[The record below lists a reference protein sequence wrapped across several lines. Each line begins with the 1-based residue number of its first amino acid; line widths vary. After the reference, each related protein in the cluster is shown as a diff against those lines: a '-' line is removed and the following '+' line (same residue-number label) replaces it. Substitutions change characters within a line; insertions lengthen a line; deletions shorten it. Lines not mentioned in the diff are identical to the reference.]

1 MKAKV
6 EEGQIDKGRDGSDGS
21 EWFRVQS
28 GVKVKVQG
36 VQSRVLR
43 IKMNCFIT
51 KELNYGYGAMVY
63 LYLLG
68 NYGDSSRPEYT
79 MVSPPFLTL
88 LLVST
93 LTIRQKYF

>member
-51 KELNYGYGAMVY
+51 KELNYGYGAMGLWY
-63 LYLLG
+63 IYICW
-68 NYGDSSRPEYT
+68 RT
-79 MVSPPFLTL
+79 MRTEALTL
-88 LLVST
+88 NLN
-93 LTIRQKYF
+93 KYGC